1 MDSENWDE
9 WLAELIRER
18 KVPGASL
25 AVLVDGEVRTA
36 TAGVTSLATGV
47 EVTEDTLFQ
56 IGSIAKSYT
65 ATAIMRLAERG
76 DLGLDAPVRDLL
88 TGFRVADPA
97 VTKTVTPRHLL
108 AHTSGIAGECF
119 EDTGRGDDALERYV
133 AKCANLGQDVPL
145 GRTMSYCNTGYSILG
160 RMIEQVTGKVWDQAM
175 RELLLDPLEL
185 DHTTI
190 LPEEALKYRVAWGH
204 VSPEPGAPPQ
214 PAPRWDDARSLAPMG
229 GIAATAGDL
238 IRFARLHLNHGEDL
252 LSPGST
258 NEMQRPQVDVPERW
272 ATGDHWGL
280 GWILRDWD
288 GRRLFGHDGN
298 MIGQSSHLVAHPTTG
313 VAIALL
319 ANVSDSH
326 ELALAIL
333 KPLLRRLCRIDMPDW
348 PQPAPTTSPDDELV
362 GRYERYGIRLDI
374 ARHNGD
380 LQATAS
386 VIEPLLSQEPD
397 EDHQPIAFPLEPSTA
412 GPDVYVAKVPGTSTW
427 MPAVFFDID
436 GERYVHM
443 GARAQRRV
451 A

>member
-1 MDSENWDE
+1 MDSENWDA
-9 WLAELIRER
+9 WLAELIRAHDI
-18 KVPGASL
+18 PGASL
-25 AVLVDGEVRTA
+25 AVLHENHVRTA
-36 TAGVTSLATGV
+36 TAGVTNLDTGV
-47 EVTEDTLFQ
+47 RVTPDTLFQ
-56 IGSIAKSYT
+56 IGSIAKAYT
-65 ATAIMRLAERG
+65 ATVVMRLAERG

-88 TGFRVADPA
+88 KSFKVADPV
-97 VTKTVTPRHLL
+97 VTNTVTPRHLL

-133 AKCANLGQDVPL
+133 AQCAQLGQDLPL

-160 RMIEQVTGKVWDQAM
+160 RMIEQVTGKVWDEAM

-185 DHTTI
+185 THTTI
-190 LPEEALKYRVAWGH
+190 LPEQALKHRVAWGH

-214 PAPRWDDARSLAPMG
+214 AAPRWDDARSLAPMG
-229 GIAATAGDL
+229 GIAATATDVVA
-238 IRFARLHLNHGEDL
+238 FAQMHLDERL
-252 LSPGST
+252 LSPASIR
-258 NEMQRPQVDVPERW
+258 EMQRPHVDVPDRW

-298 MIGQSSHLVAHPTTG
+298 MTGQSSHLVIHPTSK

-319 ANVSDSH
+319 ANVSNSH
-326 ELALAIL
+326 ELALAVL
-333 KPLLRRLCRIDMPDW
+333 GPLLRELCRIEMPAW
-348 PQPAPTTSPDDELV
+348 PEPTDDDDSDDVL

-374 ARHNGD
+374 TRPNGH

-397 EDHQPIAFPLEPSTA
+397 DDHPPVSFPLKRSTG
-412 GPDVYVAKVPGTSTW
+412 GPDVYVAQIPGTETW

>member
-1 MDSENWDE
+1 MDSENWDA
-9 WLAELIRER
+9 WLTALIREHDI
-18 KVPGASL
+18 PGATL
-25 AVLVDGEVRTA
+25 AVLHENDLHTA
-36 TAGVTSLATGV
+36 TAGVTNLDTQV
-47 EVTEDTLFQ
+47 EVTPDTLFQ

-65 ATAIMRLAERG
+65 ATAVMRLAERG

-88 TGFRVADPA
+88 TGFKVADPV
-97 VTKTVTPRHLL
+97 VTNKVTPRHLL

-133 AKCANLGQDVPL
+133 AQCAQLGQDLPL

-160 RMIEQVTGKVWDQAM
+160 RMIEQVTGKVWDEAM

-185 DHTTI
+185 THTTI
-190 LPEEALKYRVAWGH
+190 LPEEALKHRVAWGH

-229 GIAATAGDL
+229 GIAATAADVV
-238 IRFARLHLNHGEDL
+238 RFAQMHLDERL
-252 LSPGST
+252 LSPASIE
-258 NEMQRPQVDVPERW
+258 EMQRAQVDVPERW

-298 MIGQSSHLVAHPTTG
+298 MTGQSSHLVIDPTAK

-319 ANVSDSH
+319 ANVSNSH
-326 ELALAIL
+326 ELALDVL
-333 KPLLRRLCRIDMPDW
+333 GRLLRETCGISMPAW
-348 PQPAPTTSPDDELV
+348 PEPADGEVESSVV

-374 ARHNGD
+374 ARRNGG
-380 LQATAS
+380 LEATAS
-386 VIEPLLSQEPD
+386 VIEPLLSQEPG
-397 EDHQPIAFPLEPSTA
+397 EDPPPISFPLKRSTG
-412 GPDVYVAKVPGTSTW
+412 GPDVYVAQVPGTTMW

>member
-1 MDSENWDE
+1 MDSENWDA
-9 WLAELIRER
+9 WLADLIREHGI
-18 KVPGASL
+18 PGASL
-25 AVLVDGEVRTA
+25 AVLRDGETRTA
-36 TAGVTSLATGV
+36 TAGVTNRDTQV
-47 EVTEDTLFQ
+47 EVTPDTLFQ
-56 IGSIAKSYT
+56 IGSIAKAYT
-65 ATAIMRLAERG
+65 ATAVMRLAERG

-88 TGFRVADPA
+88 KHFKVADPV
-97 VTKTVTPRHLL
+97 VTNTVTPRHLL

-133 AKCANLGQDVPL
+133 ATCAPLGQDLPL

-160 RMIEQVTGKVWDQAM
+160 RMIEQVTGKVWDEAM

-185 DHTTI
+185 AYTTI
-190 LPEEALKYRVAWGH
+190 LPEEALKHRVAWGH

-229 GIAATAGDL
+229 GIAASASDL
-238 IRFARLHLNHGEDL
+238 IAFAGLHLAGGRDGV
-252 LSPGST
+252 LSGGSVT
-258 NEMQRPQVDVPERW
+258 EMQRVQVDVPERW

-298 MIGQSSHLVAHPTTG
+298 MTGQSSHLVVHPTSK

-319 ANVSDSH
+319 ANVSNSH
-326 ELALAIL
+326 ELALAVL
-333 KPLLRRLCRIDMPDW
+333 GPLLRELCRIEMPAW
-348 PQPAPTTSPDDELV
+348 PEPTDDDSGNDVL

-374 ARHNGD
+374 TRPNGH
-380 LQATAS
+380 LRATAS
-386 VIEPLLSQEPD
+386 VIEPLLSQEPG
-397 EDHQPIAFPLEPSTA
+397 EDHQPISFPLKRSTG
-412 GPDVYVAKVPGTSTW
+412 GPDVYVAQIPGTQTW